1 MIAHPDSEQECPVPS
16 AGIGCQPSQQEN
28 GIKCRMCGSEIS
40 SGLALQDLPDVIKLA
55 LKGIQPTICDACDE
69 IIRETRRQSVLAA
82 REREFLRIC
91 PHNYANTDLN
101 LLPETSRRQWARAM
115 EWQYGPKGVVMHGP
129 PRCGKTRILWLMIQK
144 MVMAGLKPVCL
155 TCHELSAQS
164 ARFNDEH
171 AAFAWKDAV
180 FAADSLCLDDFGT
193 FKATERL
200 EADIFDLIEG
210 FVSAGKPVLIT
221 TNGTGDVQLAQ
232 FSAERGPAIVGRIRE
247 FCSSISF
254 SIKPTP

>member
-1 MIAHPDSEQECPVPS
+1 MTTLPDSAQECPVPS

-28 GIKCRMCGSEIS
+28 GIKCRMCGSEIA
-40 SGLALQDLPDVIKLA
+40 SGLAIQDLPDVIKLA

-69 IIRETRRQSVLAA
+69 IIRETRRQAVLAA

-115 EWQYGPKGVVMHGP
+115 EWQYGPKGVVLLGS
-129 PRCGKTRILWLMIQK
+129 PRQGKTRILWLMIQK
-144 MVMAGLKPVCL
+144 MVMAGLNPATFTCSEL
-155 TCHELSAQS
+155 TDRSAKFRDRDEPDFS
-164 ARFNDEH
+164 WKEDLFNTT
-171 AAFAWKDAV
+171 DA
-180 FAADSLCLDDFGT
+180 LCIDDFGK

-210 FVSAGKPVLIT
+210 FTAAGKPILLT
-221 TNGTGDVQLAQ
+221 TNGTGSTMLDK
-232 FSAERGPAIVGRIRE
+232 FSAERGPSIVGRIRE
-247 FCSSISF
+247 FCASISF
-254 SIKPTP
+254 NIKP